1 MALEDDPKKGHICCG
16 GCCDMRRAVII
27 VNITSIIAALFGMIL
42 ILSTSRSVA
51 STFTGSDDD
60 EVIEEYF
67 KSVQRTGVILTAVGI
82 ACAAIGIWG
91 SKNFNVLGVSI
102 SALFLVAAFIAE
114 TVLTLQLYDY
124 VEEKFDVEF
133 DNNAVNGNIAISAV
147 GTLLYVYPHV
157 GLIIE
162 LRNGIMTPETY
173 PREEMSCCCVY
184 KSSSC

>member
-51 STFTGSDDD
+51 STFTGSDDE
-60 EVIEEYF
+60 EVIEEY

>member
-51 STFTGSDDD
+51 STFTGSDDE
-60 EVIEEYF
+60 EVIEEY

-184 KSSSC
+184 KSSSS